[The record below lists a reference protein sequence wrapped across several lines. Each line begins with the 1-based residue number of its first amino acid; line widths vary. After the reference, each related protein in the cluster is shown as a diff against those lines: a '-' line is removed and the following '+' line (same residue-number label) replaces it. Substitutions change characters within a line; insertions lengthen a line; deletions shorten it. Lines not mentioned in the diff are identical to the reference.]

1 VNIDVTEFCQ
11 TLVADAPDAII
22 FADAEGLVRYWNHG
36 AERLF
41 GFSKLDAIGQT
52 LDIIIPASLRKRHW
66 EGYTRTIQ
74 TGLTR
79 YGDGDVLSVPALRK
93 DGSRVSIEFTI
104 LPFHDRDKRICG
116 IAAILRNVT
125 KRYEEVKSLRAQLA
139 ALRIN
144 QGGGR
149 TLQN

>member
-1 VNIDVTEFCQ
+1 MNIDVTEFCQ

>member
-1 VNIDVTEFCQ
+1 MNIDITEFCQ

-52 LDIIIPASLRKRHW
+52 LDIIIPSSLRKRHW

-144 QGGGR
+144 RRG
-149 TLQN
+149 

>member
-144 QGGGR
+144 QGDR

>member
-22 FADAEGLVRYWNHG
+22 YADAEGLVRYWNHG

-144 QGGGR
+144 QGDR

>member
-139 ALRIN
+139 ALGIN
-144 QGGGR
+144 RGG
-149 TLQN
+149 

>member
-1 VNIDVTEFCQ
+1 MNIDVTEFCQ

-144 QGGGR
+144 QGDR

>member
-1 VNIDVTEFCQ
+1 MNIDVTEFCQ

-79 YGDGDVLSVPALRK
+79 YGEATSFPSPRYGRMGAAYQSSSPSFR
-93 DGSRVSIEFTI
+93 STI
-104 LPFHDRDKRICG
+104 VINASAELPQFCATLPND
-116 IAAILRNVT
+116 T
-125 KRYEEVKSLRAQLA
+125 KK
-139 ALRIN
+139 
-144 QGGGR
+144 
-149 TLQN
+149 

>member
-144 QGGGR
+144 QGG
-149 TLQN
+149 

>member
-66 EGYTRTIQ
+66 EGYARTIQ

-93 DGSRVSIEFTI
+93 DGSRISIEFTI

-144 QGGGR
+144 QGG
-149 TLQN
+149 

>member
-1 VNIDVTEFCQ
+1 MNIDVTEFCQ

-22 FADAEGLVRYWNHG
+22 YADAEGLVRYWNHG

-144 QGGGR
+144 QGDR

>member
-144 QGGGR
+144 RRG
-149 TLQN
+149 

>member
-1 VNIDVTEFCQ
+1 MNIDVTEFCQ

-144 QGGGR
+144 QGG
-149 TLQN
+149 